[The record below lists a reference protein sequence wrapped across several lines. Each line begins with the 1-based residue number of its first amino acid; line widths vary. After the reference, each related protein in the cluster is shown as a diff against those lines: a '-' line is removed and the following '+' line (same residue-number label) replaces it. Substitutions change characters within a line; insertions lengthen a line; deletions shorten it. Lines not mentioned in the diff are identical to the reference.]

1 MRNVIN
7 GSKWHMTMHVNEYV
21 SNFLCYCDNLE
32 STTKVSIGQRQETF
46 LNCRACKQNVVKLL
60 TLEYRRSFAASADTL
75 CSRSICSLIPSG

>member
-32 STTKVSIGQRQETF
+32 STTKVSIGQRQ
-46 LNCRACKQNVVKLL
+46 QNVVKLL

-75 CSRSICSLIPSG
+75 CSRSICSLVPSG